1 MLCDADPVSS
11 RMATKDMK
19 HKKLLV
25 GGGVVAIAGA
35 GWLLATV
42 LLPSSGAKASAD
54 GDTGAARAIAAAK
67 ERTTAKEAARA
78 RRIAE
83 RPRTTPRNT
92 AKTPPKLAVA
102 DANLSPRDRACVEAI
117 QAALDDNDYAR
128 LMPSINTAAKSAS
141 PDVRAQAVE
150 ALRWFGKAALSELTL
165 FMADADDDVR
175 TSACDAWTSALFEVE
190 DPALKGK
197 LVESAMEILTDADQL
212 ESMIME
218 INDLPEA
225 QQVDILTRL
234 IEGSNKAAADA
245 AREHYEFVTGEP
257 YESRDAAQ
265 KWLLENSADSVDEFE
280 AQP

>member
-1 MLCDADPVSS
+1 MRQGKWIACAAVLSLLGLGWWMAAS
-11 RMATKDMK
+11 RPPKGEGAP
-19 HKKLLV
+19 
-25 GGGVVAIAGA
+25 AAEPCAAG
-35 GWLLATV
+35 
-42 LLPSSGAKASAD
+42 D
-54 GDTGAARAIAAAK
+54 AAREIKEPRARPRPSTRDDDSRTAAAGG
-67 ERTTAKEAARA
+67 ERRVG
-78 RRIAE
+78 RM
-83 RPRTTPRNT
+83 TP
-92 AKTPPKLAVA
+92 
-102 DANLSPRDRACVEAI
+102 DALEDLSPRDRACVEAI

-265 KWLLENSADSVDEFE
+265 KWLLENSTDSVDEFE

>member
-1 MLCDADPVSS
+1 M
-11 RMATKDMK
+11 
-19 HKKLLV
+19 
-25 GGGVVAIAGA
+25 
-35 GWLLATV
+35 
-42 LLPSSGAKASAD
+42 
-54 GDTGAARAIAAAK
+54 
-67 ERTTAKEAARA
+67 
-78 RRIAE
+78 
-83 RPRTTPRNT
+83 
-92 AKTPPKLAVA
+92 PPKHSAK
-102 DANLSPRDRACVEAI
+102 DESLSPRDRACVEAI
-117 QAALDDNDYAR
+117 QAALDDNDYAK
-128 LMPSINTAAKSAS
+128 LLPAVTAAAKSAS
-141 PDVRAQAVE
+141 SDVRAQAVE
-150 ALRWFGKAALSELTL
+150 ALRWFGKKALAELTM
-165 FMADADDDVR
+165 FMADSDDDVR

-265 KWLLENSADSVDEFE
+265 KWLLENSTDSVDEFE